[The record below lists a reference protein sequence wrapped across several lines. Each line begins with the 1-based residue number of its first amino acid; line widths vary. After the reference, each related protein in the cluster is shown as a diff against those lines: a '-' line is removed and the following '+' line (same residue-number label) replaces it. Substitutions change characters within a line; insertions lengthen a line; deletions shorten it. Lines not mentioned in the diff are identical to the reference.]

1 MQQTTVVRRVLVA
14 AGVAAGAVALTAG
27 CKVQT
32 GPVSGTASQPAGGSS
47 HARTDQRADA
57 KAGTGV
63 QPWPSWPGSAGHA
76 TSYASSHA
84 PGHAAP
90 RDPSHAS
97 SHASSQRHTPHRPHK
112 THPAAPK
119 VVLAPGAHGE
129 RVRELQARL
138 RRLGLFDANPTGY
151 YGPLT
156 KSAVAAF
163 QRGHRLHATGTT
175 DSDTWHALRSATGG
189 RPPQGELHPPTTK
202 PIDTPD
208 RRCRT
213 GRVLCISKKSDTLAW
228 MVDGKV
234 VSAMDVRFGSHHSPT
249 REGTFKVAFKSRHH
263 VSTIYHS
270 AMPYAMFFS
279 GGQAVH
285 YSSDF
290 AARGYAGASHGCINV
305 RDKAKIAALF
315 AKVHKGDR
323 VVVYR

>member
-1 MQQTTVVRRVLVA
+1 MMQQTTVVRRVLIA
-14 AGVAAGAVALTAG
+14 AGVVAGAVALTAG

-32 GPVSGTASQPAGGSS
+32 APVSGAASQPAGAGQT
-47 HARTDQRADA
+47 RTDPGSDA
-57 KAGTGV
+57 KPATGV
-63 QPWPSWPGSAGHA
+63 RPWPSWPGSSGHA
-76 TSYASSHA
+76 ASHA
-84 PGHAAP
+84 PHAPQHPGAP
-90 RDPSHAS
+90 
-97 SHASSQRHTPHRPHK
+97 HTAPATHR
-112 THPAAPK
+112 TRPAAPK

-138 RRLGLFDANPTGY
+138 RELALFAPNPTGY
-151 YGPLT
+151 YGPTT
-156 KSAVAAF
+156 KSSVAAF
-163 QRGHRLHATGTT
+163 QHGHALNGTGTT
-175 DSDTWHALRSATGG
+175 DRDTWRALRSATG
-189 RPPQGELHPPTTK
+189 RPSDMELHPPTTK
-202 PIDTPD
+202 PLDTPD

-234 VSAMDVRFGSHHSPT
+234 VSAMDVRFGSQYSPT
-249 REGTFKVAFKSRHH
+249 REGTFKVDFKSRDH

-305 RDKAKIAALF
+305 RDKKKIAALF
-315 AKVHKGDR
+315 REVRKGDR

>member
-1 MQQTTVVRRVLVA
+1 MQQTTLVRRVLVA

-32 GPVSGTASQPAGGSS
+32 APVSGASPPAAGGS
-47 HARTDQRADA
+47 HARTDPGSGSGSDA
-57 KAGTGV
+57 KPATGV
-63 QPWPSWPGSAGHA
+63 RPWPSWPGASGSSGSSGSSGNAAHRAPHAPTQPRTHRTHHA
-76 TSYASSHA
+76 TPTPPAPHTSH
-84 PGHAAP
+84 
-90 RDPSHAS
+90 
-97 SHASSQRHTPHRPHK
+97 
-112 THPAAPK
+112 
-119 VVLAPGAHGE
+119 LAVKKP
-129 RVRELQARL
+129 
-138 RRLGLFDANPTGY
+138 
-151 YGPLT
+151 
-156 KSAVAAF
+156 
-163 QRGHRLHATGTT
+163 
-175 DSDTWHALRSATGG
+175 
-189 RPPQGELHPPTTK
+189 HPPTTE
-202 PIDTPD
+202 PLDTPD

-234 VSAMDVRFGSHHSPT
+234 VSAMDVRFGSQYTPT
-249 REGTFKVAFKSRHH
+249 REGAFKVDFKSRHH

-305 RDKAKIAALF
+305 RDKKKIAALF
-315 AKVHKGDR
+315 REVRRGDR

>member
-32 GPVSGTASQPAGGSS
+32 APVSGASQPVGGS
-47 HARTDQRADA
+47 HARTDPGPDA
-57 KAGTGV
+57 KPATGV
-63 QPWPSWPGSAGHA
+63 RPWPSWPGSSGRDAPHGSHA
-76 TSYASSHA
+76 SQAPHVSHA
-84 PGHAAP
+84 PHGPNRTHAP
-90 RDPSHAS
+90 HAT
-97 SHASSQRHTPHRPHK
+97 R
-112 THPAAPK
+112 PAAPK
-119 VVLAPGAHGE
+119 VVLAPGAHGS

-138 RRLGLFDANPTGY
+138 RRLALFGPNPTGY
-151 YGPLT
+151 YGPAT
-156 KSAVAAF
+156 KSSVAAF
-163 QRGHRLHATGTT
+163 QRGHGLNGTGTT
-175 DSDTWHALRSATGG
+175 DSGTWRALRSATG
-189 RPPQGELHPPTTK
+189 RPSDMELRPPTTK
-202 PIDTPD
+202 PLDTPD

-234 VSAMDVRFGSHHSPT
+234 VSAMDVRFGSQYSPT
-249 REGTFKVAFKSRHH
+249 REGAFKVDFKSRDH

-305 RDKAKIAALF
+305 RDKKKIAALF
-315 AKVHKGDR
+315 REVRKGDR